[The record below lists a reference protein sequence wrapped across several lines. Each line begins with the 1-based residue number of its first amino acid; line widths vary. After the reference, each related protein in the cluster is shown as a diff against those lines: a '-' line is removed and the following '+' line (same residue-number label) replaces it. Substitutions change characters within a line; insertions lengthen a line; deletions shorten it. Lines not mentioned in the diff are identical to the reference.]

1 MKRVLIFG
9 SSHAIA
15 ISQLISSEN
24 KENKFILNSLSIG
37 EGALNNLT
45 IDNGRLITKADFKRD
60 REKKLWDEFLNKN
73 SNELIQYDLFILVGA
88 LNPLSPFLYFSKDLD
103 EVPLISESII
113 NDILVANCITEY
125 SDKCLSRDS
134 NNIYNIFSKF
144 INAISNC
151 KIILVP
157 SPLVHEKIMDLVSL
171 PSFVQLSSYNIHKIK
186 FLTNPSEET
195 IIKCNKFTERV
206 RYVFDNIQ
214 PLENVRVFIPPTKLL
229 DKSGLFTSSEYTLFH
244 NAFNIKTHN
253 MDYIHVDTNYY
264 LKGGFLDFINR
275 ALTQNGLKSNRICPG
290 TAEETHRV

>member
-24 KENKFILNSLSIG
+24 KENKFIFNSLSIG

-125 SDKCLSRDS
+125 SVKCLSRDS
-134 NNIYNIFSKF
+134 NNIYNIF
-144 INAISNC
+144 N
-151 KIILVP
+151 
-157 SPLVHEKIMDLVSL
+157 
-171 PSFVQLSSYNIHKIK
+171 LS
-186 FLTNPSEET
+186 
-195 IIKCNKFTERV
+195 R
-206 RYVFDNIQ
+206 
-214 PLENVRVFIPPTKLL
+214 
-229 DKSGLFTSSEYTLFH
+229 
-244 NAFNIKTHN
+244 
-253 MDYIHVDTNYY
+253 
-264 LKGGFLDFINR
+264 
-275 ALTQNGLKSNRICPG
+275 
-290 TAEETHRV
+290 